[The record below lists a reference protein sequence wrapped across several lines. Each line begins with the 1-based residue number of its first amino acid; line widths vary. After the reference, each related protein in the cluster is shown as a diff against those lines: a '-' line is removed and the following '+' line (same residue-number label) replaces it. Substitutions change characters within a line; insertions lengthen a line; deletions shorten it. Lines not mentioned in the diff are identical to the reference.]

1 MNKRELKLE
10 KYGITSKRYK
20 ELCGFCEQYPDWK
33 AFLETN
39 KDTVRSGASD
49 GMPYSK
55 TNSISDQSA
64 ELAIKR
70 VAIQEKVDLIEK
82 TAKEADP
89 DLWEYII
96 KSVCYEQPFWYI
108 RDIMRAPISHNSFYG
123 KRKYFFFLL
132 DKRK

>member
-33 AFLETN
+33 LFLETN
-39 KDTVRSGASD
+39 KDTVKCNPISPAPSSRNG
-49 GMPYSK
+49 
-55 TNSISDQSA
+55 TNSDQTA
-64 ELAIKR
+64 NMAIKR
-70 VAIQEKVDLIEK
+70 LSIQEKVDLIEK
-82 TAKEADP
+82 TAKEAAP

-108 RDIMRAPISHNSFYG
+108 RDIMKAPISHNSFYAR
-123 KRKYFFFLL
+123 RKYFFYLL
-132 DKRK
+132 DQRK